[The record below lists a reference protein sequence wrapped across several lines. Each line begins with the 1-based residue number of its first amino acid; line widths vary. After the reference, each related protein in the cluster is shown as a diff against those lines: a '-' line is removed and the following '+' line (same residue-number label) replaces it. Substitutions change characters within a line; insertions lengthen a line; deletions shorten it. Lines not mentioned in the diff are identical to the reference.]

1 MPRHANKAK
10 AKAVTRH
17 RLFSQHRRRQ
27 ACLCMSVCLC
37 VCMTHAPSCHCG
49 TVRPFWYAQW
59 SLCCASWLVH
69 SKWAKLLPWLMA
81 KEFIE
86 PQVVAIW
93 TVMSVASAKG
103 GRNWLIWHRQRHSGC
118 VFRTSQVAQVVSV
131 GCFCLGSICIKFAYE
146 FRVDKLQAA
155 HCGSREWQAAASGS
169 SCLKAFWASSKTNWP
184 TSMTTMKPLTAAAAV
199 ALSALWDQLPGTSLI
214 SAPPLCAPSP
224 LLSSNIY
231 GPNVTFYFVANTTIC
246 FLAQS
251 LYSSIYFS
259 SCRWSH

>member
-1 MPRHANKAK
+1 MGITKSALILRSV
-10 AKAVTRH
+10 AVTKTR
-17 RLFSQHRRRQ
+17 RGGINKVAIKPDATACKQSQSQSRNASSTLQPAEDSYVYVR
-27 ACLCMSVCLC
+27 VCVC

-155 HCGSREWQAAASGS
+155 HSGRQQRV
-169 SCLKAFWASSKTNWP
+169 
-184 TSMTTMKPLTAAAAV
+184 AAAA
-199 ALSALWDQLPGTSLI
+199 
-214 SAPPLCAPSP
+214 
-224 LLSSNIY
+224 
-231 GPNVTFYFVANTTIC
+231 
-246 FLAQS
+246 
-251 LYSSIYFS
+251 
-259 SCRWSH
+259 